1 MFGLKKK
8 ENMSELPSLTPSAP
22 SMRDYQ
28 RMQFPPIGALN
39 SEENEEIHA
48 LPSFPDS
55 PMKRGFSQSAIKS
68 AIGEPDEEE
77 SSEMKEWR
85 AKSPPTNLSS
95 IASTPKTTNTIEMD
109 EWTPDAMLQ
118 PKSEMRLPPPPMSM
132 QMPSS
137 MRDSKRPL
145 FVKLDKFKEAKE
157 SLIRISEKLEQMD
170 ELLKMIKDIKAK
182 EDVDLNSWA
191 RDMEN
196 IKARIALVNK
206 EIFENA
212 Y

>member
-8 ENMSELPSLTPSAP
+8 ENMSELPSLTSGAP

-28 RMQFPPIGALN
+28 RAQLPPIGALN
-39 SEENEEIHA
+39 TEEDEEIHS

-68 AIGEPDEEE
+68 AIGEPDIDE
-77 SSEMKEWR
+77 SSELKEWR
-85 AKSPPTNLSS
+85 AQSSPTNLPPINSMTK
-95 IASTPKTTNTIEMD
+95 STRTVEMD
-109 EWTPDAMLQ
+109 EWTPDAMAL
-118 PKSEMRLPPPPMSM
+118 PKNDMRLPPPPMSM
-132 QMPSS
+132 QMSS
-137 MRDSKRPL
+137 PIRDSKRPL

-157 SLIRISEKLEQMD
+157 SLAKISEKLEQMD
-170 ELLKMIKDIKAK
+170 ELLRMIKDIKAK
-182 EDVDLNSWA
+182 EDVDLSSWA

>member
-1 MFGLKKK
+1 MFGLKNK
-8 ENMSELPSLTPSAP
+8 EKMNELPSLTPSAP

-28 RMQFPPIGALN
+28 RVQLPPIGELHPN
-39 SEENEEIHA
+39 EIEEIHA

-85 AKSPPTNLSS
+85 AKVPSANLPS
-95 IASTPKTTNTIEMD
+95 IISAPKNNSTIEMD
-109 EWTPDAMLQ
+109 EWTPDTMLP

-132 QMPSS
+132 QIPSS
-137 MRDSKRPL
+137 IRDSKRPL
-145 FVKLDKFKEAKE
+145 FVKLDKFREAKD
-157 SLIRISEKLEQMD
+157 SLTRVSEKLTQMD
-170 ELLKMIKDIKAK
+170 ELLKMIKDVKSK
-182 EDVDLNSWA
+182 EDEEINSWI

-196 IKARIALVNK
+196 IKSRIALVNK